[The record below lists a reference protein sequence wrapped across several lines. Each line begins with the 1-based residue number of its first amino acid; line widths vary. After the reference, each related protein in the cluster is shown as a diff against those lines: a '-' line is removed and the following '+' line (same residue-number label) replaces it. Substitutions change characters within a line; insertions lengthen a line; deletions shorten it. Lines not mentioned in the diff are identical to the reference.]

1 MSVGPAT
8 TKSFAILGAGITGL
22 SAAHRLARLGH
33 RVRVFESSPR
43 TGGAIR
49 TEHTPEGWLIE
60 AGPNSLLAGDPALDA
75 LFAELGLTSSIIPAA
90 PAAKHRYIVRRGRPV
105 PLPLS
110 PPALLT
116 SPLLSLRAKFNVLSE
131 LLTSPKI
138 RTTDLSLA
146 ELIHSHFGREVVDY
160 LLNPFV
166 SGVYAGNPQKLSAR
180 YAFPQ
185 LWELERKHGSLLRG
199 LAATRK
205 KKKTP
210 SRIISF
216 TGGLQTLPDSL
227 AASLPPGTIAL
238 EAQTEALVPGEKWSV
253 VWRDA
258 AGGAHT
264 ETFDGVITALPA
276 AALAQLR
283 FNTLGERPLAALA
296 TMEHPPVTSLFLGYR
311 REQVA
316 HPLDGFGMLL
326 PAVELRTTL
335 GVIFSST
342 LFPGRAP
349 AGHVALTVM
358 LGGTREPEFAR
369 LPPEKLHPA
378 VERDL
383 HELLGVTGQPV
394 FQKVNYWPRA
404 IPQYNLGHE
413 RFLEAMTA
421 CERAYPRLYLGG
433 QARDGISLPAC
444 LAAGEKLALRA
455 ST

>member
-1 MSVGPAT
+1 MSVGTA
-8 TKSFAILGAGITGL
+8 TKSIAILGAGITGL
-22 SAAHRLARLGH
+22 SAAHRLTRLGH
-33 RVRVFESSPR
+33 RVRLFESSTR
-43 TGGAIR
+43 VGGAIR
-49 TEHTPEGWLIE
+49 TERTPEGWLIE
-60 AGPNSLLAGDPALDA
+60 AGPNSLLAADPALNA
-75 LFAELGLTSSIIPAA
+75 LFAELGLTESVLQAA

-105 PLPLS
+105 PVPLS
-110 PPALLT
+110 PPALLS
-116 SPLLSLRAKFNVLSE
+116 SPLLSLRAKYRIFAE
-131 LLTSPKI
+131 LLTRPKI

-146 ELIHSHFGREVVDY
+146 DFIHTHLGREIVDY

-166 SGVYAGNPQKLSAR
+166 SGMYAGNAQKLSAR

-199 LAATRK
+199 MAASR

-210 SRIISF
+210 SRIVSF
-216 TGGLQTLPDSL
+216 RGGLQVLPDAI
-227 AASLPPGTIAL
+227 AAVLPAGTLAL
-238 EAQTEALVPGEKWSV
+238 EAQIEALVPGEKWSV

-258 AGGAHT
+258 AGEPRT
-264 ETFDGVITALPA
+264 ETFDAVITALPA
-276 AALAQLR
+276 SALAQLR

-296 TMEHPPVTSLFLGYR
+296 TMEHPPVASLFLGYR

-316 HPLDGFGMLL
+316 HALDGFGMLI

-349 AGHVALTVM
+349 EGHVALTVM
-358 LGGTREPEFAR
+358 LGGAREPEFAR
-369 LPPEKLHPA
+369 LPADQLYAA

-383 HELLGVTGQPV
+383 RELLGVNGPPV
-394 FQKVNYWPRA
+394 FQKATHWPRA

-413 RFLEAMTA
+413 RYLEAMTA
-421 CERAYPRLYLGG
+421 CERAYPRLFIGG

-444 LAAGEKLALRA
+444 IAAGEKLALRA
-455 ST
+455 TA